1 MDQKGSRGFYLLNYS
16 SDCAFVPKKKIIMPH
31 TRKNRQTHKH
41 GKASHRR
48 YLHHQE
54 KEKEKEEVIASGVS
68 AVVPALEQQLQQA
81 QQRFL
86 VCDQE
91 RRDNEKWA
99 VHYFRRSIF
108 DVGKQRDEKREL
120 QVKVERL
127 ENKVEELKCEVERWE
142 QEYDLVN
149 QVVDRKTALGVQYLQ
164 EKNEKDREI
173 FRLRGELAE
182 AEKNLG
188 LFTSYNNAN

>member
-1 MDQKGSRGFYLLNYS
+1 MRLF
-16 SDCAFVPKKKIIMPH
+16 PKKKYNTMPH

-41 GKASHRR
+41 GKTSYRR

-54 KEKEKEEVIASGVS
+54 KEKKEKEEVIASGVS

-91 RRDNEKWA
+91 WRDNEKWA

-127 ENKVEELKCEVERWE
+127 ENKVEELKREVERWE